1 MEDGLD
7 AVEVDVS
14 GPVVFVLVV
23 LMFLLVFLMF
33 LMFLMFLLFVVVF
46 FDKLKRCLI
55 FLLLFKYI
63 GLVVSVTLIG
73 KFGLLIGF
81 DDQLPVRIIR
91 SFCQCVNEI
100 ALGEKEVG
108 TGS

>member
-1 MEDGLD
+1 MD

-33 LMFLMFLLFVVVF
+33 LMFLMFLLFLLFVVVF

-81 DDQLPVRIIR
+81 DDQLPVRI
-91 SFCQCVNEI
+91 FCCCVNEI

>member
-1 MEDGLD
+1 LD

-23 LMFLLVFLMF
+23 LMFVLVFLMF
-33 LMFLMFLLFVVVF
+33 LMFLMFLLFLLFVVVF

-73 KFGLLIGF
+73 KLGLLIGF

>member
-1 MEDGLD
+1 MD

-23 LMFLLVFLMF
+23 LMFVLVFLMF
-33 LMFLMFLLFVVVF
+33 LMFLLFLLFLLFVVVF

-73 KFGLLIGF
+73 KLGLLIGF

>member
-1 MEDGLD
+1 MD

-14 GPVVFVLVV
+14 GPVVFALVV
-23 LMFLLVFLMF
+23 LMFLLVF

-81 DDQLPVRIIR
+81 DDQLPVRI
-91 SFCQCVNEI
+91 FCCCVNEI

>member
-1 MEDGLD
+1 MD

-23 LMFLLVFLMF
+23 LMFVLVFLMF
-33 LMFLMFLLFVVVF
+33 LMFLMFLLFLLFVVVF

-73 KFGLLIGF
+73 KLGLLIGF

>member
-81 DDQLPVRIIR
+81 DDQLPVRI
-91 SFCQCVNEI
+91 FCCCVNEI